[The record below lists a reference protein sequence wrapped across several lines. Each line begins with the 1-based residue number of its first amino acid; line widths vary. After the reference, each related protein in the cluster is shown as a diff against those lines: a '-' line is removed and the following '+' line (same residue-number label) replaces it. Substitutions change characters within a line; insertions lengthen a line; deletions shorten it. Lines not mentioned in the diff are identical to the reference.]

1 MIGRFLKPFAPRTLY
16 GRAAAIL
23 LLPMLT
29 LQLAVAAVFVQRH
42 FEDVTAQ
49 MTNNLL
55 LEVELVLRAL
65 ERQPFG
71 EVQQGVAEE
80 LKIELR
86 SWDGMPSG
94 NRMVFYDIS
103 GRTIVPLM
111 RSRLDGL
118 LEIDLSD
125 LDFVLLG
132 LMSPKG
138 LVQLKLER
146 DRVSAS
152 NPHQVLVLMVFT
164 GIFMTLIAY
173 VFLRNQL
180 RPIKRLSVASAAFGR
195 GQRVE
200 LTPSGAL
207 EVRAAGQA
215 FLDMRDRIE
224 RQIEQRTM
232 MLSGVSHDL
241 RTPITRLQLALELM
255 EGPEVEDLKKDVAAM
270 QMMVDSFLNYARDLA
285 ADPVEDV
292 DLVALCAQLAARM
305 TPPAGFELVGAPR
318 LCALRPV
325 PIGRAIENL
334 LVNAGRYGSQ
344 IILALHFEET
354 GLRISVHDDGPGI
367 PEAQRAA
374 AAKPFVRLEAA
385 RGQNQGGGV
394 GLGLAIA
401 ADVARSH
408 GGQLVLGAV
417 PSWVD
422 YRWKFVCHSDIL
434 I

>member
-65 ERQPFG
+65 ERQPFD

-86 SWDGMPSG
+86 SWDGVPSG

-103 GRTIVPLM
+103 GRTILPLM

-132 LMSPKG
+132 LISPKG

-200 LTPSGAL
+200 LTPRGAL

-305 TPPAGFELVGAPR
+305 TPPAGFELFGAPR

-354 GLRISVHDDGPGI
+354 GLRISVHDDGPGV
-367 PEAQRAA
+367 PAAQRAT

-408 GGQLVLGAV
+408 GGRLVLGASAELGGLLAEIRL
-417 PSWVD
+417 PQ
-422 YRWKFVCHSDIL
+422 
-434 I
+434 

>member
-111 RSRLDGL
+111 RSRLNGL

-305 TPPAGFELVGAPR
+305 TPPAGFELFGAPQ

-367 PEAQRAA
+367 PAAQRAT

-408 GGQLVLGAV
+408 GGRLVLG
-417 PSWVD
+417 PSAELGGLLVEI
-422 YRWKFVCHSDIL
+422 RL
-434 I
+434 PQ

>member
-65 ERQPFG
+65 ERQPFD

-86 SWDGMPSG
+86 SWDGVPSG

-103 GRTIVPLM
+103 GRTILPLM

-132 LMSPKG
+132 LISPKG

-180 RPIKRLSVASAAFGR
+180 RPIKRLSVASAAFGL

-305 TPPAGFELVGAPR
+305 TPPAGFELFGAPQ

-367 PEAQRAA
+367 PAAQRAT

-408 GGQLVLGAV
+408 GGQLVLGDSAELGGLSAEIRL
-417 PSWVD
+417 PQ
-422 YRWKFVCHSDIL
+422 
-434 I
+434 

>member
-305 TPPAGFELVGAPR
+305 TPPAGFELFGAPR

-367 PEAQRAA
+367 PAAQRAA

-408 GGQLVLGAV
+408 GGRLVLGASAELGGLLAEIRL
-417 PSWVD
+417 PQ
-422 YRWKFVCHSDIL
+422 
-434 I
+434 

>member
-65 ERQPFG
+65 ERQPFD

-86 SWDGMPSG
+86 SWDGVPSG

-103 GRTIVPLM
+103 GRTILPLM

-132 LMSPKG
+132 LISPKG

-305 TPPAGFELVGAPR
+305 TPPAGFELFGAPQ

-367 PEAQRAA
+367 PAAQRAT

-408 GGQLVLGAV
+408 GGRLVLGASAELGGLLV
-417 PSWVD
+417 EIRLPQ
-422 YRWKFVCHSDIL
+422 
-434 I
+434 

>member
-1 MIGRFLKPFAPRTLY
+1 
-16 GRAAAIL
+16 
-23 LLPMLT
+23 
-29 LQLAVAAVFVQRH
+29 
-42 FEDVTAQ
+42 

-86 SWDGMPSG
+86 SWDGMPSS

-292 DLVALCAQLAARM
+292 DLVALCAQLTARM
-305 TPPAGFELVGAPR
+305 TPPAGFGLVGAPR

-344 IILALHFEET
+344 IILALHFDET
-354 GLRISVHDDGPGI
+354 GQRIAVHDDGPGI

-408 GGQLVLGAV
+408 GGQLVLGCSAELGGLLAEIRL
-417 PSWVD
+417 PQ
-422 YRWKFVCHSDIL
+422 
-434 I
+434 

>member
-94 NRMVFYDIS
+94 NHMVFYDIS

-195 GQRVE
+195 GQRVD

-270 QMMVDSFLNYARDLA
+270 QMMVNSFLNYARDLT

-292 DLVALCAQLAARM
+292 DFVALCAQLAARM
-305 TPPAGFELVGAPR
+305 APPARFELVGAPR

-334 LVNAGRYGSQ
+334 LINAGCYGSQ
-344 IILALHFEET
+344 IILALHLEET

-408 GGQLVLGAV
+408 GGQLVLGDSAELGGLSAEIRL
-417 PSWVD
+417 PQ
-422 YRWKFVCHSDIL
+422 
-434 I
+434 

>member
-305 TPPAGFELVGAPR
+305 TPPAGFELFGAPQ

-367 PEAQRAA
+367 PAAQRAT

-408 GGQLVLGAV
+408 GGRLVLGASAELGGLLV
-417 PSWVD
+417 EIRLPQ
-422 YRWKFVCHSDIL
+422 
-434 I
+434 

>member
-111 RSRLDGL
+111 RSRLNGL

-305 TPPAGFELVGAPR
+305 TPPAGFELFGAPQ

-367 PEAQRAA
+367 PAAQRAA

-408 GGQLVLGAV
+408 GGRLVLGASAELGGLLV
-417 PSWVD
+417 EIRLPQ
-422 YRWKFVCHSDIL
+422 
-434 I
+434 

>member
-292 DLVALCAQLAARM
+292 DLVALCAKLAARM
-305 TPPAGFELVGAPR
+305 TPPVGLELVGASR

-344 IILALHFEET
+344 IILALHFDET
-354 GLRISVHDDGPGI
+354 GLRIAVHDDGPGI

-408 GGQLVLGAV
+408 GGQLVLGGSAELGGL
-417 PSWVD
+417 SAE
-422 YRWKFVCHSDIL
+422 IL
-434 I
+434 LPQ

>member
-1 MIGRFLKPFAPRTLY
+1 MIGRFLKQFAPRTLY

-42 FEDVTAQ
+42 FEDVTEQ

-65 ERQPFG
+65 ERHPVD
-71 EVQQGVAEE
+71 EVSQGLAAE
-80 LKIELR
+80 LNIDLQ
-86 SWDGMPSG
+86 SWDGVPRD
-94 NRMVFYDIS
+94 NRVVFYDIS
-103 GRTIVPLM
+103 GRTIIPLM
-111 RSRLDGL
+111 RSRLEGL
-118 LEIDLSD
+118 REIDLSD
-125 LDFVLLG
+125 LDFVVLG
-132 LMSPKG
+132 LMTAKG
-138 LVQLKLER
+138 PIQLILSR

-173 VFLRNQL
+173 MFLRNQL

-195 GQRVE
+195 GQRVA
-200 LTPSGAL
+200 LSPSGAL

-224 RQIEQRTM
+224 RQIEQRIM

-255 EGPEVEDLKKDVAAM
+255 EGPEVEDLKKDVSSM
-270 QMMVDSFLNYARDLA
+270 QVMVDSFLNYARDLA
-285 ADPVEDV
+285 ADPVENV
-292 DLVALCAQLAARM
+292 DLVALAAELAARM
-305 TPPAGFELVGAPR
+305 TPPAHFELVGAPR

-334 LVNAGRYGSQ
+334 LVNAGRYGTQS
-344 IILALHFEET
+344 ILALHFADT
-354 GLRISVHDDGPGI
+354 GLHITVHDDGPGI
-367 PEAQRAA
+367 PEAAA
-374 AAKPFVRLEAA
+374 
-385 RGQNQGGGV
+385 
-394 GLGLAIA
+394 
-401 ADVARSH
+401 
-408 GGQLVLGAV
+408 
-417 PSWVD
+417 
-422 YRWKFVCHSDIL
+422 
-434 I
+434 

>member
-305 TPPAGFELVGAPR
+305 TPPAGFELFGAPR

-367 PEAQRAA
+367 PAAQRAA

-408 GGQLVLGAV
+408 GGRLVLGASAELGGLSAEIRL
-417 PSWVD
+417 PQ
-422 YRWKFVCHSDIL
+422 
-434 I
+434 

>member
-1 MIGRFLKPFAPRTLY
+1 MMGRFLKQFAPRTLY

-42 FEDVTAQ
+42 FEDVTEQ

-65 ERQPFG
+65 ERHPVD
-71 EVQQGVAEE
+71 EVSQGLAAE
-80 LKIELR
+80 LNIDLQ
-86 SWDGMPSG
+86 SWDGVPRD
-94 NRMVFYDIS
+94 NRLMFYDIS
-103 GRTIVPLM
+103 GRIIIPLM
-111 RSRLDGL
+111 RSRLEGL
-118 LEIDLSD
+118 REIDLSD
-125 LDFVLLG
+125 LDFVVLG
-132 LMSPKG
+132 LMTAKG
-138 LVQLKLER
+138 PIQLILSR

-173 VFLRNQL
+173 MFLRNQL

-195 GQRVE
+195 GQRVA
-200 LTPSGAL
+200 LSPSGAL

-224 RQIEQRTM
+224 RQIEQRIM

-255 EGPEVEDLKKDVAAM
+255 EGPEVEDLKKDVSSM

-285 ADPVEDV
+285 ADPVENV
-292 DLVALCAQLAARM
+292 DLVALASELAARM
-305 TPPAGFELVGAPR
+305 TPPAHFELVGAPR

-334 LVNAGRYGSQ
+334 LVNAGRYGTQS
-344 IILALHFEET
+344 ILALHFADT
-354 GLRISVHDDGPGI
+354 GLHITVHDDGPGI
-367 PEAQRAA
+367 PEAEREAA
-374 AAKPFVRLEAA
+374 VKPFVRLEAA
-385 RGQNQGGGV
+385 RGQNQGSGV

-408 GGQLVLGAV
+408 GGQLVLGESAKLGGLSAQIRL
-417 PSWVD
+417 P
-422 YRWKFVCHSDIL
+422 L
-434 I
+434 

>member
-55 LEVELVLRAL
+55 MEVELVLRAL
-65 ERQPFG
+65 ERQPFD

-86 SWDGMPSG
+86 SWDGVPSG

-138 LVQLKLER
+138 PVKLKLER

-173 VFLRNQL
+173 MFLRNQL

-292 DLVALCAQLAARM
+292 DLVALCTQLAARM

-334 LVNAGRYGSQ
+334 LVNAERYGSQ

-354 GLRISVHDDGPGI
+354 GLCIAVHDDGPGI

-385 RGQNQGGGV
+385 RGQNKGGGV

-408 GGQLVLGAV
+408 GGQLVLGGSAELGGLSAEIRL
-417 PSWVD
+417 PQ
-422 YRWKFVCHSDIL
+422 
-434 I
+434 

>member
-1 MIGRFLKPFAPRTLY
+1 MIGRFLKQFAPRTLY

-42 FEDVTAQ
+42 FEDVTEQ

-55 LEVELVLRAL
+55 LEVELVLSAL
-65 ERQPFG
+65 ERHPVV
-71 EVQQGVAEE
+71 EVSEGIAAE

-86 SWDGMPSG
+86 SWDGVPIG

-103 GRTIVPLM
+103 GRTIMPLM
-111 RSRLDGL
+111 RSRLVGL
-118 LEIDLSD
+118 REIDLSD
-125 LDFVLLG
+125 LDFVALG
-132 LMSPKG
+132 LMTAKG
-138 LVQLKLER
+138 PVKLILSR
-146 DRVSAS
+146 NRVSAS

-164 GIFMTLIAY
+164 GVFMTLIAY

-195 GQRVE
+195 GQRVA
-200 LTPSGAL
+200 LSPTGAV

-255 EGPEVEDLKKDVAAM
+255 EGPEVEDLKKDVSSM

-292 DLVALCAQLAARM
+292 DLVALAAELAARM
-305 TPPAGFELVGAPR
+305 TPPARFELAGAPR

-325 PIGRAIENL
+325 PIGRAIQNL
-334 LVNAGRYGSQ
+334 LVNAGRYGTQS
-344 IILALHFEET
+344 ILALHFKET
-354 GLRISVHDDGPGI
+354 GLWITVHDDGPGI
-367 PEAQRAA
+367 PEVQREA

-385 RGQNQGGGV
+385 RGQNKGSGV

-408 GGQLVLGAV
+408 GGQLVLDDSAKLGGLSAEIRL
-417 PSWVD
+417 P
-422 YRWKFVCHSDIL
+422 L
-434 I
+434 

>member
-111 RSRLDGL
+111 RSRLNGL

-305 TPPAGFELVGAPR
+305 TPPAGFELFGAPQ

-325 PIGRAIENL
+325 PIGRAIENI

-367 PEAQRAA
+367 PAAQRAT

-408 GGQLVLGAV
+408 GGRLVLGASAELGGLLV
-417 PSWVD
+417 EIRLPQ
-422 YRWKFVCHSDIL
+422 
-434 I
+434 

>member
-1 MIGRFLKPFAPRTLY
+1 
-16 GRAAAIL
+16 
-23 LLPMLT
+23 MLT

-292 DLVALCAQLAARM
+292 DLVALCAKLAARM
-305 TPPAGFELVGAPR
+305 TPPVGLELVGASR

-344 IILALHFEET
+344 IILALHFDET
-354 GLRISVHDDGPGI
+354 GLRIAVHDDGPGI

-408 GGQLVLGAV
+408 GGQLVLGGSAELGGL
-417 PSWVD
+417 SAE
-422 YRWKFVCHSDIL
+422 IL
-434 I
+434 LPQ

>member
-65 ERQPFG
+65 ERQPFD

-86 SWDGMPSG
+86 SWDGVPSG

-354 GLRISVHDDGPGI
+354 GLRIAVHDDGPGI

-422 YRWKFVCHSDIL
+422 YRRKFVCHSDIL

>member
-367 PEAQRAA
+367 PAAQRAA

-408 GGQLVLGAV
+408 GGRLVLGASAELGGLLV
-417 PSWVD
+417 EIRLPQ
-422 YRWKFVCHSDIL
+422 
-434 I
+434 

>member
-1 MIGRFLKPFAPRTLY
+1 MIGRFLKQFAPRTLY

-65 ERQPFG
+65 ERQPFD

-80 LKIELR
+80 LKIELL
-86 SWDGMPSG
+86 SWDGVPGG

-138 LVQLKLER
+138 PVQLKLER

-207 EVRAAGQA
+207 GVRAAGQA

-292 DLVALCAQLAARM
+292 DLVALCTQLAARM

-354 GLRISVHDDGPGI
+354 GLRIAVHDDGPGI

-385 RGQNQGGGV
+385 RGQNKGGGV

-408 GGQLVLGAV
+408 GGQLALGGSAELGGLSAEIRL
-417 PSWVD
+417 PQ
-422 YRWKFVCHSDIL
+422 
-434 I
+434 

>member
-111 RSRLDGL
+111 RSRLNGL

-408 GGQLVLGAV
+408 GGQLVLGAQCRAGWIIGGNSSATV
-417 PSWVD
+417 I
-422 YRWKFVCHSDIL
+422 F
-434 I
+434 

>member
-71 EVQQGVAEE
+71 EVKRGVAEE

-132 LMSPKG
+132 LMRPKG

-195 GQRVE
+195 GQRVD

-224 RQIEQRTM
+224 RQIDQRTM

-292 DLVALCAQLAARM
+292 DLVALCTQLAARM

-354 GLRISVHDDGPGI
+354 GLRIAVHDDGPGI

-385 RGQNQGGGV
+385 RGQNKGGGV

-408 GGQLVLGAV
+408 GGQLLLGGSAELGGLSAEIRL
-417 PSWVD
+417 PQ
-422 YRWKFVCHSDIL
+422 
-434 I
+434 

>member
-55 LEVELVLRAL
+55 MEVELVLRAL
-65 ERQPFG
+65 ERQPFD

-86 SWDGMPSG
+86 SWDGVPSG

-138 LVQLKLER
+138 PVKLKLER

-173 VFLRNQL
+173 MFLRNQL

-292 DLVALCAQLAARM
+292 DLVALCTQLAARM

-354 GLRISVHDDGPGI
+354 GLCIAVHDDGPGI

-385 RGQNQGGGV
+385 RGQNKGGGV

-408 GGQLVLGAV
+408 GGQLVLGGSAELGGLSAEIRL
-417 PSWVD
+417 PQ
-422 YRWKFVCHSDIL
+422 
-434 I
+434 

>member
-94 NRMVFYDIS
+94 NHMVFYDIS

-224 RQIEQRTM
+224 RQIDQRTM

-292 DLVALCAQLAARM
+292 DIVALCAQLAARM

-334 LVNAGRYGSQ
+334 LVNAGRYGYQ

-354 GLRISVHDDGPGI
+354 GLRIAVHDDGPGI
-367 PEAQRAA
+367 PDAQRAA

-408 GGQLVLGAV
+408 GGQLVLGDSAELGGLSAEIRL
-417 PSWVD
+417 PQ
-422 YRWKFVCHSDIL
+422 
-434 I
+434 

>member
-111 RSRLDGL
+111 RSRLNGL

-305 TPPAGFELVGAPR
+305 TPPAGFELFGAPQ

-367 PEAQRAA
+367 PAAQRAT

-408 GGQLVLGAV
+408 GGRLVLGASAELGGLLV
-417 PSWVD
+417 EIRLPQ
-422 YRWKFVCHSDIL
+422 
-434 I
+434 

>member
-65 ERQPFG
+65 ERQPID

-94 NRMVFYDIS
+94 NHMVFYDIS

-224 RQIEQRTM
+224 RQIDQRTM

-292 DLVALCAQLAARM
+292 DIVALCAQLAARM

-334 LVNAGRYGSQ
+334 LVNAGRYGYQ

-354 GLRISVHDDGPGI
+354 GLRIAVHDDGPGI
-367 PEAQRAA
+367 PDAQRAA

-408 GGQLVLGAV
+408 GGQLVLGDSAELGGLSAEIRL
-417 PSWVD
+417 PQ
-422 YRWKFVCHSDIL
+422 
-434 I
+434 

>member
-1 MIGRFLKPFAPRTLY
+1 MIGRFLKQFAPRTLY

-55 LEVELVLRAL
+55 LEVELVLREL
-65 ERQPFG
+65 ERQSVS
-71 EVQQGVAEE
+71 EVQEGFAEE

-86 SWDGMPSG
+86 SWDGVPSG

-103 GRTIVPLM
+103 GRTIMPLM

-118 LEIDLSD
+118 REIDLSD
-125 LDFVLLG
+125 LDFVALG
-132 LMSPKG
+132 LMTAKG
-138 LVQLKLER
+138 PIKLTVSR

-173 VFLRNQL
+173 MFLRNQL

-195 GQRVE
+195 GQRVA
-200 LTPSGAL
+200 LSPAGAL

-255 EGPEVEDLKKDVAAM
+255 EGPEVEDLKKDVSAM

-292 DLVALCAQLAARM
+292 DLLALGAQLAERM
-305 TPPAGFELVGAPR
+305 TPPARFELAGVPR

-334 LVNAGRYGSQ
+334 LVNAGRYGSES
-344 IILALHFEET
+344 ILTLHFEES
-354 GLRISVHDDGPGI
+354 GLRICVHDDGPGI
-367 PEAQRAA
+367 PEAQRDA
-374 AAKPFVRLEAA
+374 AAKPFVRLEVA

-401 ADVARSH
+401 ADVARLH
-408 GGQLVLGAV
+408 GGQLVL
-417 PSWVD
+417 
-422 YRWKFVCHSDIL
+422 SDSVKLGGLSADIRL
-434 I
+434 PL

>member
-1 MIGRFLKPFAPRTLY
+1 MIGRFLIPFAPRTLY

-42 FEDVTAQ
+42 FEDVTVQ

-94 NRMVFYDIS
+94 NRMVIYDIS

-111 RSRLDGL
+111 RSRLNGL

-132 LMSPKG
+132 LMSPRG

-200 LTPSGAL
+200 LTPRGAL

-305 TPPAGFELVGAPR
+305 TPPAGFELFGAPQ

-367 PEAQRAA
+367 PAAQRAA

-408 GGQLVLGAV
+408 GGRLVLGASAELGGLLV
-417 PSWVD
+417 EIRLPQ
-422 YRWKFVCHSDIL
+422 
-434 I
+434 